1 MKNVLTWRY
10 ATQKYD
16 PTQKVS
22 EENMQEIL
30 EAINSAPTSYGLQ
43 PFKLIHVKSPELRK
57 QLRAASYDQSPVTDA
72 SDLLVFTVNRNM
84 DGEHV
89 NSYMKRIVEVRQ
101 VEREKLNRFEQNIAG
116 VLGNLSSE
124 ELIAWNTK
132 QAYIGL
138 GFGLVMAAHLGIDST
153 PMEGFQKDKY
163 DEILGLEDDH
173 SVLVLTFGYR
183 SNEDHTQHHKKVRKT
198 LEQLVTIK

>member
-1 MKNVLTWRY
+1 MKNALAWRY

-16 PTQKVS
+16 PTKKIS
-22 EENMQEIL
+22 NEDMQEIL

-43 PFKLIHVKSPELRK
+43 PFKLIHVKSPELRA
-57 QLRAASYDQSPVTDA
+57 QLRSAAFDQSPVTDA
-72 SDLLVFTVNRNM
+72 SDLVVFTVNRSVAHQHI
-84 DGEHV
+84 D
-89 NSYMKRIVEVRQ
+89 SYMQRIVEVRE
-101 VEREKLNRFEQNIAG
+101 VERERLNRFQENIAG
-116 VLGNLSSE
+116 TLSNLSSE

-138 GFGLVMAAHLGIDST
+138 GFGLVMAATLGIDST
-153 PMEGFQKDKY
+153 PMEGFQKEKY
-163 DEILGLEDDH
+163 DEILGLTDDH

-183 SNEDHTQHHKKVRKT
+183 SDEDHTQHHKKVRKT

>member
-10 ATQKYD
+10 ATQKYN

-72 SDLLVFTVNRNM
+72 SDLLIFTVNRNM
-84 DGEHV
+84 DSEHI

-183 SNEDHTQHHKKVRKT
+183 SDEDHTQHHKKVRKT
-198 LEQLVTIK
+198 LEQLVTVK

>member
-1 MKNVLTWRY
+1 MKNALAWRY

-16 PTQKVS
+16 PTKKIGN
-22 EENMQEIL
+22 EDMQEIL

-43 PFKLIHVKSPELRK
+43 PFKLIHVKSPELRA
-57 QLRAASYDQSPVTDA
+57 QLRAAAFDQSPVTDA
-72 SDLLVFTVNRNM
+72 SDLIVFTVNRSVE
-84 DGEHV
+84 DQHV
-89 NSYMKRIVEVRQ
+89 DSYMQRIAEVREL
-101 VEREKLNRFEQNIAG
+101 ERERLNRFQENI
-116 VLGNLSSE
+116 VDTLSNLSPE

-138 GFGLVMAAHLGIDST
+138 GFGLVMAATLGIDST
-153 PMEGFQKDKY
+153 PMEGFQKEKY
-163 DEILGLEDDH
+163 DEILGLTNDH

-183 SNEDHTQHHKKVRKT
+183 SDEDHTQHHKKVRKT

>member
-1 MKNVLTWRY
+1 MKNALAWRY

-16 PTQKVS
+16 PTKKIS
-22 EENMQEIL
+22 SADMQEIL

-43 PFKLIHVKSPELRK
+43 PFKLIHVKSPELRV
-57 QLRAASYDQSPVTDA
+57 QLRAAAFDQSPLTDA
-72 SDLLVFTVNRNM
+72 SDVIVFTVNRNVAEQHI
-84 DGEHV
+84 D
-89 NSYMKRIVEVRQ
+89 SYMERIAEVRE
-101 VEREKLNRFEQNIAG
+101 VERERLNRFQQNIAIT
-116 VLGNLSSE
+116 LSNLSPE

-153 PMEGFQKDKY
+153 PMEGFQKEKY
-163 DEILGLEDDH
+163 DEILGLTDDH

-183 SNEDHTQHHKKVRKT
+183 SDEDHTQHHKKVRKT

>member
-1 MKNVLTWRY
+1 MKSALAWRY

-16 PTQKVS
+16 AAKKIS
-22 EENMQEIL
+22 EADMTEIL

-43 PFKLIHVKSPELRK
+43 PFKLIHVKSEELRIR
-57 QLRAASYDQSPVTDA
+57 LRAASFDQSPVTDA
-72 SDLLVFTVNRNM
+72 SDLVVFTVNRNM
-84 DGEHV
+84 NGEQIDT
-89 NSYMKRIVEVRQ
+89 YMKRIAEVRKM
-101 VEREKLNRFEQNIAG
+101 EREKLSRFEQSIAG
-116 VLGNLSSE
+116 VLGSLSSE

-153 PMEGFQKDKY
+153 PMEGFQKEKY
-163 DEILGLEDDH
+163 DEILGLTDDH

-183 SNEDHTQHHKKVRKT
+183 SDEDHTQHHKKVRKT

>member
-1 MKNVLTWRY
+1 MKNALAWRY

-16 PTQKVS
+16 PTKKIS
-22 EENMQEIL
+22 NEDMQEIL

-43 PFKLIHVKSPELRK
+43 PFKLIHVKSPELRA
-57 QLRAASYDQSPVTDA
+57 QLRSAAFDQSPVTDA
-72 SDLLVFTVNRNM
+72 SDLVVFTVNRSVA
-84 DGEHV
+84 DQHID
-89 NSYMKRIVEVRQ
+89 SYMQRIVEVRE
-101 VEREKLNRFEQNIAG
+101 VERERLNRFQENIAG
-116 VLGNLSSE
+116 TLSNLSSE

-138 GFGLVMAAHLGIDST
+138 GFGLVMAATLGIDST
-153 PMEGFQKDKY
+153 PMEGFQKEKY
-163 DEILGLEDDH
+163 DEILGLTDDH

-183 SNEDHTQHHKKVRKT
+183 SDEDHTQHHKKVRKT

>member
-1 MKNVLTWRY
+1 MKNALAWRY

-16 PTQKVS
+16 PAKKIS
-22 EENMQEIL
+22 AGDMQEIL

-43 PFKLIHVKSPELRK
+43 PFKLIHVKSQELRE
-57 QLRAASYDQSPVTDA
+57 QLRAVSFDQSPLTDA
-72 SDLLVFTVNRNM
+72 SDVVVFTVNRNVA
-84 DGEHV
+84 DQQID
-89 NSYMKRIVEVRQ
+89 SYMQRIAEVRE
-101 VEREKLNRFEQNIAG
+101 VERERLNRFQENIAR
-116 VLGNLSSE
+116 VLSGLSTD

-163 DEILGLEDDH
+163 DEILGLTDEH
-173 SVLVLTFGYR
+173 AVLVLTFGYR
-183 SNEDHTQHHKKVRKT
+183 SDEDHTQHHKKVRKT

>member
-1 MKNVLTWRY
+1 MKNALAWRY

-16 PTQKVS
+16 PARKIS
-22 EENMQEIL
+22 AGDMQEIL

-43 PFKLIHVKSPELRK
+43 PFKLIHVKSPELRE
-57 QLRAASYDQSPVTDA
+57 QLRAAAFDQSPLTDA
-72 SDLLVFTVNRNM
+72 SDVVVFTVNRNAA
-84 DGEHV
+84 DQQIDT
-89 NSYMKRIVEVRQ
+89 YMQRIAEVRE
-101 VEREKLNRFEQNIAG
+101 VERERLNRFQENIAR
-116 VLGNLSSE
+116 VLSGLSPE

-153 PMEGFQKDKY
+153 PMEGFQKEKY
-163 DEILGLEDDH
+163 DEILGLTDDH
-173 SVLVLTFGYR
+173 AVLVLTFGYR
-183 SNEDHTQHHKKVRKT
+183 SDEDHTQHHKKVRKT

>member
-10 ATQKYD
+10 ATQKYN
-16 PTQKVS
+16 PAQKVS

-84 DGEHV
+84 DSEHI

-183 SNEDHTQHHKKVRKT
+183 SDEDHTQHNKKVRKT

>member
-1 MKNVLTWRY
+1 MKNALAWRY

-16 PTQKVS
+16 PTKKIS
-22 EENMQEIL
+22 NEDMQEIL

-43 PFKLIHVKSPELRK
+43 PFRLIHVKSPDLRV
-57 QLRAASYDQSPVTDA
+57 QLRAAAFDQSPVTDA
-72 SDLLVFTVNRNM
+72 SDLVVFTVNRKVA
-84 DGEHV
+84 DQHID
-89 NSYMKRIVEVRQ
+89 SYMQRIVEVREL
-101 VEREKLNRFEQNIAG
+101 ERERLNRFQENIVG
-116 VLGNLSSE
+116 TLSSLSSE

-138 GFGLVMAAHLGIDST
+138 GFGLVMAATLGIDST
-153 PMEGFQKDKY
+153 PMEGFQKEKY
-163 DEILGLEDDH
+163 DEILGLTDDH

-183 SNEDHTQHHKKVRKT
+183 SDEDHTQHHKKVRKT

>member
-1 MKNVLTWRY
+1 MKNALAWRY

-16 PTQKVS
+16 PTKKIS
-22 EENMQEIL
+22 NEDMQEIL

-43 PFKLIHVKSPELRK
+43 PFKLIHVKSPELRA
-57 QLRAASYDQSPVTDA
+57 QLRAAAFDQSPVTDA
-72 SDLLVFTVNRNM
+72 SDLVVFTVNRNVA
-84 DGEHV
+84 DQHID
-89 NSYMKRIVEVRQ
+89 SYMQRIVEVRE
-101 VEREKLNRFEQNIAG
+101 VERERLNRFQENIAG
-116 VLGNLSSE
+116 TLSSLSPE

-138 GFGLVMAAHLGIDST
+138 GFGLVMAATLGIDST
-153 PMEGFQKDKY
+153 PMEGFQKEKY
-163 DEILGLEDDH
+163 DEILGLTDDH

-183 SNEDHTQHHKKVRKT
+183 SDEDHTQHHKKVRKT

>member
-84 DGEHV
+84 DGEHI
-89 NSYMKRIVEVRQ
+89 NSYMKRIVEVRR
-101 VEREKLNRFEQNIAG
+101 VEREKLNRFEQNIVG
-116 VLGNLSSE
+116 VLGNLNSE

-183 SNEDHTQHHKKVRKT
+183 SNEDHTQHNKKVRKT

>member
-1 MKNVLTWRY
+1 MKSALAWRY
-10 ATQKYD
+10 ATQKYNAA
-16 PTQKVS
+16 KKIS
-22 EENMQEIL
+22 EADMTEIL

-43 PFKLIHVKSPELRK
+43 PFKLIHVKSEELRI
-57 QLRAASYDQSPVTDA
+57 QLRAASFDQSPVTDA
-72 SDLLVFTVNRNM
+72 SDLVVFTVNRNM
-84 DGEHV
+84 KSEQIDT
-89 NSYMKRIVEVRQ
+89 YMKRIAEVRQ
-101 VEREKLNRFEQNIAG
+101 MEREKLSRFEHNISG
-116 VLGNLSSE
+116 VLGSLSSE

-153 PMEGFQKDKY
+153 PMEGFQKEKY
-163 DEILGLEDDH
+163 DEILGLSDDH

-183 SNEDHTQHHKKVRKT
+183 SDEDHTQHRKKVRKT

>member
-1 MKNVLTWRY
+1 
-10 ATQKYD
+10 
-16 PTQKVS
+16 
-22 EENMQEIL
+22 
-30 EAINSAPTSYGLQ
+30 
-43 PFKLIHVKSPELRK
+43 
-57 QLRAASYDQSPVTDA
+57 
-72 SDLLVFTVNRNM
+72 
-84 DGEHV
+84 
-89 NSYMKRIVEVRQ
+89 MKRIVEVRQ

-116 VLGNLSSE
+116 VLGNLSSA

-153 PMEGFQKDKY
+153 PMEGFQKEKY
-163 DEILGLEDDH
+163 DEILGLDDDH

-198 LEQLVTIK
+198 IEQLVTIK

>member
-1 MKNVLTWRY
+1 MKNALAWRY

-16 PTQKVS
+16 STKKIS
-22 EENMQEIL
+22 DADMQEIL

-43 PFKLIHVKSPELRK
+43 PFKLIHVKSPELRVR
-57 QLRAASYDQSPVTDA
+57 LRAAAFDQSPLTDA
-72 SDLLVFTVNRNM
+72 SDVIVFTVNRNVE
-84 DGEHV
+84 DQHID
-89 NSYMKRIVEVRQ
+89 SYMQRIVEVRD
-101 VEREKLNRFEQNIAG
+101 VERERLSRFQQNIAG
-116 VLGNLSSE
+116 TLSNLSPE

-138 GFGLVMAAHLGIDST
+138 GFGLIMAAHLGIDST

-163 DEILGLEDDH
+163 DEILGLSDDH
-173 SVLVLTFGYR
+173 AVLVLTFGYR

-198 LEQLVTIK
+198 LEQLVIIK

>member
-1 MKNVLTWRY
+1 MKNALAWRY

-16 PTQKVS
+16 PTKKISQ
-22 EENMQEIL
+22 EDMQEIL

-43 PFKLIHVKSPELRK
+43 PFKLIHVKSPELRT
-57 QLRAASYDQSPVTDA
+57 QLRAAAFDQSPVTDA
-72 SDLLVFTVNRNM
+72 SDLVVFTVNRKVA
-84 DGEHV
+84 DQHIDT
-89 NSYMKRIVEVRQ
+89 YMQRIAEVREL
-101 VEREKLNRFEQNIAG
+101 ERERLNRFQENLVG
-116 VLGNLSSE
+116 TLSNLSSE

-138 GFGLVMAAHLGIDST
+138 GFGLVMAATLGIDST
-153 PMEGFQKDKY
+153 PMEGFQKEKY
-163 DEILGLEDDH
+163 DEILGLTDDH

-183 SNEDHTQHHKKVRKT
+183 SDEDHTQHHKKVRKT

>member
-10 ATQKYD
+10 ATQKYN

-84 DGEHV
+84 DSEHI

-183 SNEDHTQHHKKVRKT
+183 SDEDHTQHNKKVRKT

>member
-1 MKNVLTWRY
+1 MKNALAWRY

-16 PTQKVS
+16 PTKKIS
-22 EENMQEIL
+22 SGDMQEIL

-43 PFKLIHVKSPELRK
+43 PFKLIHVKSPELRV
-57 QLRAASYDQSPVTDA
+57 QLRAAAFDQSPVTDA
-72 SDLLVFTVNRNM
+72 SDLIVFTVNRSVE
-84 DGEHV
+84 DQHV
-89 NSYMKRIVEVRQ
+89 DSYMQRIAEVRKL
-101 VEREKLNRFEQNIAG
+101 ERERLNRFQENI
-116 VLGNLSSE
+116 VDTLSNLSPE

-138 GFGLVMAAHLGIDST
+138 GFGLVMAATLGIDST
-153 PMEGFQKDKY
+153 PMEGFQKEKY
-163 DEILGLEDDH
+163 DEILGLTDDH

-183 SNEDHTQHHKKVRKT
+183 SDEDHTQHHKKVRKT

>member
-43 PFKLIHVKSPELRK
+43 PFRLIHVKSPELRT

-72 SDLLVFTVNRNM
+72 SELLVFTVNRNM
-84 DGEHV
+84 DSEHI

-116 VLGNLSSE
+116 VLGNLSSA

-183 SNEDHTQHHKKVRKT
+183 SNEDHTQHNKKVRKT
-198 LEQLVTIK
+198 IEQLVTIK

>member
-10 ATQKYD
+10 ATQKYN

-43 PFKLIHVKSPELRK
+43 PFKLIHELRK

-72 SDLLVFTVNRNM
+72 SDLLIFTVNRNM
-84 DGEHV
+84 DSEHI

-183 SNEDHTQHHKKVRKT
+183 SDEDHTQHHKKVRKT
-198 LEQLVTIK
+198 LEQLVTVK

>member
-1 MKNVLTWRY
+1 MKNALAWRY

-16 PTQKVS
+16 PAKKIS
-22 EENMQEIL
+22 PGDMQEIL

-43 PFKLIHVKSPELRK
+43 PFKLIHVKSPELRE
-57 QLRAASYDQSPVTDA
+57 QLRRASYDQSPLTDA
-72 SDLLVFTVNRNM
+72 SDVVVFTVNRHAA
-84 DGEHV
+84 DQQID
-89 NSYMKRIVEVRQ
+89 SYMQRIAEVRE
-101 VEREKLNRFEQNIAG
+101 VERERLNRFQDNIAR
-116 VLGNLSSE
+116 VLSGLSTE

-153 PMEGFQKDKY
+153 PMEGFQKEKY
-163 DEILGLEDDH
+163 DEILGLTDDH
-173 SVLVLTFGYR
+173 AVLVLTFGYR
-183 SNEDHTQHHKKVRKT
+183 SDEDHTQHHKKVRKT

>member
-72 SDLLVFTVNRNM
+72 SELLVFTVNRNM
-84 DGEHV
+84 DSEHID
-89 NSYMKRIVEVRQ
+89 SYMKRIVEVRQ

-183 SNEDHTQHHKKVRKT
+183 SQEDHTQHNKKVRKT